1 MISISPLPPTLLDR
15 EVLIT
20 CYTITNSKTRKV
32 TAKTC
37 LSSPKEID
45 GQTPFNKNHI
55 QYQLGKIKMKM
66 NARRKP
72 VNENDTN
79 KFFVIKVSNNHIFE
93 THVTKAY
100 TPIYSYTL

>member
-1 MISISPLPPTLLDR
+1 
-15 EVLIT
+15 
-20 CYTITNSKTRKV
+20 
-32 TAKTC
+32 
-37 LSSPKEID
+37 
-45 GQTPFNKNHI
+45 
-55 QYQLGKIKMKM
+55 MKL

-79 KFFVIKVSNNHIFE
+79 KFFVIKVSNNHISE